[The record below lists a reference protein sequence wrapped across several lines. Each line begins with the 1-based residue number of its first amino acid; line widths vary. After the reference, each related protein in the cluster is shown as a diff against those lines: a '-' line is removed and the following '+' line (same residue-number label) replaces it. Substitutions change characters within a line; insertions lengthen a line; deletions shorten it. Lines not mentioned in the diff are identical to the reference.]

1 MDSYQNIYVS
11 FIMIRISNISIEVKG
26 DKNIYVTFVM
36 MRICNINKGL
46 IKK

>member
-1 MDSYQNIYVS
+1 MDSYQNIYLS
-11 FIMIRISNISIEVKG
+11 FVMIKIYNISIEVKS

-36 MRICNINKGL
+36 MGICNVNKGL